1 MEEEKLEHIEKKNK
15 KSKKYMIMIFLLV
28 LLVGGGCG
36 LYYIDTFY
44 GQGQINAWITSFRQR
59 QGQTQQ
65 QTTAIEEEATN
76 ENSIVLSTGGA
87 LFSTKGKKFLMCTKD
102 GVKYMN
108 GMGDQIWNDTFTM
121 GVPELVEE
129 GKYWAV
135 GDLSGRGV
143 KVYNEAGA
151 VYSVQVTGSILYFAL
166 NENGYLGV
174 ITKEKDV
181 FTVMIYNNTGTQ
193 LTGRREGEKGVYPL
207 GIDISDDNRVF
218 SISYLDTTD
227 IEPMGRVAF
236 FYVNESEGRNFTES
250 MFASKEMPNEL
261 IPKIFYMQN
270 GTLVAVSDLKIY
282 GFDSSGQQRWEKEL
296 TNYIH
301 YIAVEEKKYI
311 VVAYGDAISGHEA
324 RQEGAVCWINEDG
337 KEIASFQAKSEVTYL
352 NCNDTGTVIGCGKT
366 YYGLKTGG
374 RAFWEYTATS
384 DMRDVILMENVDHVL
399 FVTKDRAVILN
410 MNSVSQD
417 TTVTEEKQE
426 SRNTQKVIENTDE
439 QQNQQQEQNNT
450 ENTTQ
455 ADDMQTNDVQNATT
469 QQDTAQE
476 SQQ

>member
-1 MEEEKLEHIEKKNK
+1 MQEEKMDNTEKKNQ
-15 KSKKYMIMIFLLV
+15 KSKKYIIILFLLV
-28 LLVGGGCG
+28 LLVGGSCG
-36 LYYIDTFY
+36 FYYIDTFY
-44 GQGQINAWITSFRQR
+44 GQGKINAWLSSFEQK

-65 QTTAIEEEATN
+65 EEITPEEEGTQA
-76 ENSIVLSTGGA
+76 NSISLSTGGA
-87 LFSTKGKKFLMCTKD
+87 LFSTKGKKFLMCTTD

-121 GVPELVEE
+121 GVPELIEE

-135 GDLSGRGV
+135 GDLSGKGI
-143 KVYNEAGA
+143 KVYSEAGA
-151 VYSVQVTGSILYFAL
+151 VYSVQVTGNILYFAL

-218 SISYLDTTD
+218 CISYLDTTD
-227 IEPMGRVAF
+227 IEPIGRVAF
-236 FYVNESEGRNFTES
+236 FYVNESEGKNFTES
-250 MFASKEMPNEL
+250 MFASKEIPNEL

-270 GTLVAVSDLKIY
+270 GTLVAVSDLKMY
-282 GFDSSGQQRWEKEL
+282 GFDSNGQQRWEKEL

-311 VVAYGDAISGHEA
+311 AAAYADAISGHES
-324 RQEGAVCWINEDG
+324 RQEGTVCWINEDG
-337 KEIASFQAKSEVTYL
+337 KEIASFQAKSDVTYL

-384 DMRDVILMENVDHVL
+384 DMVDVILMENVDHVL
-399 FVTKDRAVILN
+399 FVTKDKAAILN

-417 TTVTEEKQE
+417 TTVTEGKQE

-476 SQQ
+476 SQ